1 MKIRFLCQLYSRQ
14 IEAISRM
21 TEEASASARHN
32 DGTAAELSGLS
43 ASLRQ
48 AVAQYKV

>member
-1 MKIRFLCQLYSRQ
+1 MKIRFGCQLYARQ
-14 IEAISRM
+14 IEVISRM
-21 TEEASASARHN
+21 KEEASASARHD
-32 DGTAAELSGLS
+32 DGITAELSGLS